1 MTPLSQH
8 IAFTFFM
15 SVFTSTISAKKIKNY
30 RKKAATTVHMVEHAG
45 SFPAQRGARLQL
57 MGQCNTSVSQALPP
71 TLLATCQWMDSLTKL
86 CFGLV

>member
-30 RKKAATTVHMVEHAG
+30 RKKAATTVHMV
-45 SFPAQRGARLQL
+45 
-57 MGQCNTSVSQALPP
+57 
-71 TLLATCQWMDSLTKL
+71 
-86 CFGLV
+86 